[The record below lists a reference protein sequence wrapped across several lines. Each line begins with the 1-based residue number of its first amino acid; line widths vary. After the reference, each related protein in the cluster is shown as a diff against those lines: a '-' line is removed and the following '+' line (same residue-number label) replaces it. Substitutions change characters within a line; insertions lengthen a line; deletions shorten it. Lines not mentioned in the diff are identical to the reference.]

1 MTTETKAVEKK
12 QDAKLTPA
20 DSKMLEVFSIME
32 RRKGRFE
39 DLLPPWMPPE
49 RFVAGA
55 KMAMSLT
62 PDLTQCTPESLLTAL
77 YKAARAGID
86 VSGGF
91 LGHGALVKFGNEA
104 TFVPMV
110 RGIIALA
117 VATGVVQDMT
127 PILVY
132 SNDVFDPEEG
142 DNPRIIHRPFV
153 PKKAGDKRG
162 DIIAAYT
169 RVMLPSGK
177 TIVKGLLYLDDIL
190 KVESGVRAKNGP
202 WSTHRPEMIK
212 KTTVKNA
219 AKSVGTPS
227 SDQAQYLNAALQA
240 DAEADG
246 YDVEGTVVSSAPVA
260 RGTASLRALAAGRR
274 AETLESSP
282 VPDSVPASPPEPGSE
297 G

>member
-1 MTTETKAVEKK
+1 
-12 QDAKLTPA
+12 
-20 DSKMLEVFSIME
+20 
-32 RRKGRFE
+32 
-39 DLLPPWMPPE
+39 
-49 RFVAGA
+49 
-55 KMAMSLT
+55 
-62 PDLTQCTPESLLTAL
+62 
-77 YKAARAGID
+77 
-86 VSGGF
+86 
-91 LGHGALVKFGNEA
+91 VKFGNEA

-153 PKKAGDKRG
+153 PKKVGDKRG

-240 DAEADG
+240 DAESEG
-246 YDVEGTVVSSAPVA
+246 YDVEGSVVSSAPVA